1 MRIWFNRGFSLAPIA
16 KAMKAADN
24 ALEVLIST
32 GEGRP
37 VYDGAD
43 ETFVEP
49 DLDPA
54 DYVQWVR
61 TQIIARR
68 VDIFIPTRLREHF
81 YDADLPCLVHFACS
95 KDAYAVIE
103 DKHAFAQATQHLE
116 CHLPT
121 LQAETADELER
132 ELTKFEAAY
141 PGLQPCVKPRKGVNG
156 HGFWKLTDHSPAA
169 HLLHPEFRN
178 MRKDVFIQ
186 TLRMQELQEPIA
198 PLVIMGYLPGPEVS
212 FDVLAHAGAILN
224 YVARTKFD
232 RRQLIQTRHPLEP
245 YAETLVRQFGLHGV
259 VNLQFRK
266 ACDDSWKILEINA
279 RPAGGSVYAE
289 EFGSKLLGDWGGI
302 LTGRLRPHE
311 VTAPAIDLEI
321 RKTTVHS
328 IVDMKEHSS

>member
-16 KAMKAADN
+16 KAMKTADSM
-24 ALEVLIST
+24 LEVLVST

-37 VYDGAD
+37 VYAGPD

-49 DLDPA
+49 DLEPDA
-54 DYVQWVR
+54 YVQWVR
-61 TQIIARR
+61 EQIVARR

-81 YDADLPCLVHFACS
+81 YGADLPCLVHFASS
-95 KDAYAVIE
+95 KDAFSIIE
-103 DKHAFAQATQHLE
+103 DKHAFAHATRHLE

-121 LQAETADELER
+121 FHADSADELER
-132 ELTKFEAAY
+132 NLEVFEAGY
-141 PGLQPCVKPRKGVNG
+141 PGLLPCVKPRKGVNG

-186 TLRMQELQEPIA
+186 TLRMQEDCEPIA

-212 FDVLAHAGAILN
+212 FDVLAHAGRILK

-232 RRQLIQTRHPLEP
+232 RHQLIQSEHPLET

-266 ACDDSWKILEINA
+266 ASDESWKILEINA

-289 EFGSKLLGDWGGI
+289 EFGSSLLADWGGI
-302 LTGRLRPHE
+302 LSGRLRPSDIKNE
-311 VTAPAIDLEI
+311 PIDLEI
-321 RKTTVHS
+321 SKTTVHS
-328 IVDMKEHSS
+328 IVEKEPVS